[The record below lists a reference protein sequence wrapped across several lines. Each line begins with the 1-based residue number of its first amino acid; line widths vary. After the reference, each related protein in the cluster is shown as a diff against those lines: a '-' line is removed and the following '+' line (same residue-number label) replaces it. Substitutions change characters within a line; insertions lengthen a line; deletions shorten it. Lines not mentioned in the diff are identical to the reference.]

1 LLGAVLLAVVVGSAL
16 SVSWWLDHDPEE
28 VQLTQRLLPPSW
40 PWAREAAGDG
50 GAGGAHWLG
59 TDSLGRDVWARL
71 LYGARVSLLVGVA
84 AVVVSGVL
92 GISLGL
98 AAGFLG
104 GPVDTVIMRL
114 ADIQLAFPLILLA
127 VTLMA
132 VVGPGLLNVVIV
144 LGVARWVDYARV
156 VRAEVLSLKRREFV
170 EAARAQGARGWR
182 IIWRHLLPNMVGPIT
197 VIASFAVASNIIYEA
212 SLSYLGLGV
221 GTSVPTWG
229 GMLSEGQTYL
239 TKAWWLTA
247 FPGMAILL
255 TVLSVNLVGDWLRD
269 VLDPQARRG

>member
-1 LLGAVLLAVVVGSAL
+1 
-16 SVSWWLDHDPEE
+16 
-28 VQLTQRLLPPSW
+28 
-40 PWAREAAGDG
+40 
-50 GAGGAHWLG
+50 
-59 TDSLGRDVWARL
+59 
-71 LYGARVSLLVGVA
+71 VGVA

-197 VIASFAVASNIIYEA
+197 VIASFAVASNIIYE
-212 SLSYLGLGV
+212 
-221 GTSVPTWG
+221 
-229 GMLSEGQTYL
+229 
-239 TKAWWLTA
+239 
-247 FPGMAILL
+247 
-255 TVLSVNLVGDWLRD
+255 
-269 VLDPQARRG
+269 